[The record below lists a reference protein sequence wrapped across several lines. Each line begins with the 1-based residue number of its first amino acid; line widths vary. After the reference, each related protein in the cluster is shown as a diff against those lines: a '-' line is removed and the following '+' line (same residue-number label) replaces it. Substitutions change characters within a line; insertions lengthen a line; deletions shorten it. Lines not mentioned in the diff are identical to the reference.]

1 MLAVIVYNF
10 VKRDLYILSRPAM
23 GSIEDVGRQ
32 AAHAYS
38 TEKFGLLREGD
49 ASGACAACMQRMIPG
64 IAWVDVSRLRLHAT
78 GGGWTK
84 EEINC

>member
-1 MLAVIVYNF
+1 
-10 VKRDLYILSRPAM
+10 
-23 GSIEDVGRQ
+23 
-32 AAHAYS
+32 
-38 TEKFGLLREGD
+38 
-49 ASGACAACMQRMIPG
+49 MQRMSPG